1 MRIKQG
7 NSLAIDYY
15 NLLSIK
21 LITTIMVEAESP
33 TRISNDELV
42 ENCLI
47 LVQQL
52 FAEEL
57 INDQERDHL
66 KGNVI

>member
-1 MRIKQG
+1 
-7 NSLAIDYY
+7 
-15 NLLSIK
+15 
-21 LITTIMVEAESP
+21 MVEAESP

-66 KGNVI
+66 KGNVIWL